1 MHKRQEIQQKSR
13 LGLLL
18 VNKGLITSSQL
29 DIALKLQ
36 NQTGMRLGEVL
47 INQGW
52 ITERQLNRSLKK
64 QTRYRYI
71 AAFVA
76 LFLGPLQPFM
86 ASASVEKDPITNEQI
101 IEQKEQILTSSIG
114 GLTSLNDSDMGNIT
128 ARGANENLARLQDIM
143 AGTQDTSNNGQST
156 LETLGGLLMPA
167 TDLLD
172 ADIEMNGVTYGNGQ
186 DISLNED
193 GSIQL
198 ALPTHIEEIA
208 LRNIRVKGSENQHMG
223 DLFIRGIDLSNVS
236 VSIKVH
242 N

>member
-1 MHKRQEIQQKSR
+1 MHKRQDIQQKSR

-18 VNKGLITSSQL
+18 VNKRLITSSQL
-29 DIALKLQ
+29 DEALKLQ

-64 QTRYRYI
+64 QTRYRYV

-76 LFLGPLQPFM
+76 LLLGPIQPFM
-86 ASASVEKDPITNEQI
+86 ASASVEKDQIRSEQI
-101 IEQKEQILTSSIG
+101 VDQKEQIYSSEFS
-114 GLTSLNDSDMGNIT
+114 GLTSLTDSDMGDIT
-128 ARGANENLARLQDIM
+128 ARGASENLAHLQDIM
-143 AGTQDTSNNGQST
+143 AGTQDTNDNGQGT
-156 LETLGGLLMPA
+156 LETIGSLLFPA

-172 ADIEMNGVTYGNGQ
+172 ADMEMNGVTYGNGQ

-208 LRNIRVKGSENQHMG
+208 LKNIRVKGSENQHIG

>member
-1 MHKRQEIQQKSR
+1 MQKRQEIQQKSR
-13 LGLLL
+13 LGHLL

-29 DIALKLQ
+29 DEALKLQ

-52 ITERQLNRSLKK
+52 ITEKQLNRSLKK
-64 QTRYRYI
+64 QTRYRYV

-76 LFLGPLQPFM
+76 LFLGPIQPFM
-86 ASASVEKDPITNEQI
+86 ASANVEKDPITSEQVV
-101 IEQKEQILTSSIG
+101 EQQEQILTSSIS
-114 GLTSLNDSDMGNIT
+114 GLASMNDNDMGNVT
-128 ARGANENLARLQDIM
+128 ARGVNENLARLQDIM
-143 AGTQDTSNNGQST
+143 AGTQDTNNNGQTT
-156 LETLGGLLMPA
+156 LETIGGLLMPA

-172 ADIEMNGVTYGNGQ
+172 ADVEMNGVTYGNGQ
-186 DISLNED
+186 NISLNDD

-198 ALPTHIEEIA
+198 ALPTYIEEIS

-223 DLFIRGIDLSNVS
+223 DLVIRGIDLSNVS